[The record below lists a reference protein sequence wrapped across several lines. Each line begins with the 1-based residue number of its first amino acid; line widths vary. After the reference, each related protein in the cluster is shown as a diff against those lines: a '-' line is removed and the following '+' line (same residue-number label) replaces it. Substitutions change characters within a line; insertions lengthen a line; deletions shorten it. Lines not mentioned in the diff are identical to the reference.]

1 MEGLLNSLVFAEV
14 ADGGIGVGMILFWV
28 LIFGVFYFIL
38 IRPQQKQKKEH
49 EKLITELK
57 AGDHI
62 VTIGGFKGVITQ
74 AKEDGFK
81 VRFAPEV
88 ELEIIKSAVGRRASN
103 EGQQKK

>member
-1 MEGLLNSLVFAEV
+1 MHSLLNSLVLAQNGE
-14 ADGGIGVGMILFWV
+14 GGIGIGMILFWV

-38 IRPQQKQKKEH
+38 IRPQQKQQKEH
-49 EKLITELK
+49 RKLISELK

-81 VRFAPEV
+81 VRLAPEV
-88 ELEIIKSAVGRRASN
+88 EMEIIKSAVGRRQGD
-103 EGQQKK
+103 EPKKKK

>member
-1 MEGLLNSLVFAEV
+1 MEGLLNSLVFAET
-14 ADGGIGVGMILFWV
+14 ADGGIGIGMILFWV

-38 IRPQQKQKKEH
+38 IRPQQKQQKEH
-49 EKLITELK
+49 KKLITELK

-74 AKEDGFK
+74 VKEDGFK

-88 ELEIIKSAVGRRASN
+88 ELEIIKSAVGRRASD
-103 EGQQKK
+103 EVQQKK

>member
-1 MEGLLNSLVFAEV
+1 MVGLLNSLILAETGQ
-14 ADGGIGVGMILFWV
+14 GGIGIGMVLFWV

-38 IRPQQKQKKEH
+38 IRPQQKQQKEH
-49 EKLITELK
+49 KKLITELK

-74 AKEDGFK
+74 VKEDGFK

-88 ELEIIKSAVGRRASN
+88 ELEIIKSAVGRRASD

>member
-1 MEGLLNSLVFAEV
+1 MHNLLNSLVLAQNG
-14 ADGGIGVGMILFWV
+14 DGGIGIGMILFWV

-38 IRPQQKQKKEH
+38 IRPQQKQQKEH
-49 EKLITELK
+49 RKLLSELK

-74 AKEDGFK
+74 VKEDGFK

-88 ELEIIKSAVGRRASN
+88 ELEIIKSAVGRRQGD
-103 EGQQKK
+103 EPKKKK